1 MLWSAGLAPWS
12 GPHWQYSAADS
23 KSLALGFGAGK
34 EEMHTR
40 TRLAVATA
48 CLALLPTACTGSGG
62 SGPGGESAR
71 ATVQP
76 SVSAPDT
83 ALTLIADTDPAAAA
97 ISTSRALYDSS
108 DVVVLVDPGEDAAL
122 TLGASAAVAL
132 GVPLLLTM
140 PSTTTSAG
148 PSLSPTPAVSSP
160 SQTPQANNDAA
171 LRTEFE
177 RLGVNSVLAVGPTAA
192 QSVPA
197 RDAET
202 VAVPADSAAVAAAIG
217 TELGQA
223 EPVEP
228 EDLAAAFAALDPGA
242 PLALVPAS
250 APAADQNSAVSSD
263 HPRLPEVI
271 RPESVINTLV
281 LATAT
286 PESLPGIATARAAG
300 VDVQVV
306 TPEQLDPRS
315 SSEAIT
321 ALSAA
326 KPEAV
331 IALGAGYGTAQ
342 GLDWK
347 LATAMTGAQ
356 LPGGSQLLFDE
367 SLFVALYG
375 YTEGGTLGVLGEQD
389 AQGAVQRATELAAE
403 YDDLVP
409 TRVVPAFEIIATVAS
424 EFPGPD
430 GNYSFESSLAQLQ
443 PWVDAAGAAGV
454 YVVLDLQPG
463 RTDFLT
469 QAQAYEPLLRQPHV
483 GLALDPEWRLLP
495 SQVHLRQ
502 IGSVSIEEV
511 NAVVTWLA
519 DLTRAHALPQKL
531 LLLHQFLPRMIQN
544 RDLLDTSRAELALL
558 IHVDGFGSPGDKQT
572 TWQTIR
578 EAPPPNVYWGWKNFV
593 DEDLPLLTPPQTIEQ
608 ALPTPVFISYQ

>member
-1 MLWSAGLAPWS
+1 MSI
-12 GPHWQYSAADS
+12 
-23 KSLALGFGAGK
+23 
-34 EEMHTR
+34 HTR
-40 TRLAVATA
+40 VAVAAT
-48 CLALLPTACTGSGG
+48 CFGLLLTACTDDGDGAQR
-62 SGPGGESAR
+62 AR

-76 SVSAPDT
+76 SVSTPD
-83 ALTLIADTDPAAAA
+83 AAVTLIPDSDPAAAA
-97 ISTSRALYDSS
+97 ISTSRALYDTS

-140 PSTTTSAG
+140 RSA
-148 PSLSPTPAVSSP
+148 TPAVPSATP
-160 SQTPQANNDAA
+160 TAPVPDASQTSASDNGDPLAV
-171 LRTEFE
+171 EFG
-177 RLGVNSVLAVGPTAA
+177 RLGVDSVLAIGGAA
-192 QSVPA
+192 TQGVPA
-197 RDAET
+197 LEFVET
-202 VAVPADSAAVAAAIG
+202 VAVPADSAAVAEAIG
-217 TELGQA
+217 TELGEA

-228 EDLAAAFAALDPGA
+228 AGLAAAFAALDPKV
-242 PLALVPAS
+242 PVALVPVD
-250 APAADQNSAVSSD
+250 APAAAQDADNSANNPV
-263 HPRLPEVI
+263 LPEVI
-271 RPESVINTLV
+271 RPGAVIRTLV

-306 TPEQLDPRS
+306 APEQVDPRS
-315 SSEAIT
+315 SSEAIS

-331 IALGAGYGTAQ
+331 IALGAGYASTQ

-347 LATAMTGAQ
+347 LATALTGTQ

-367 SLFVALYG
+367 SMFVALYG
-375 YTEGGTLGVLGEQD
+375 YIEGGTLGSLGEQD
-389 AQGAVQRATELAAE
+389 AQGAVQRAIETAAS

-409 TRVVPAFEIIATVAS
+409 SGVVPAFEIITTVAS

-430 GNYSFESSLAQLQ
+430 GNYSSEADIAQLQ
-443 PWVDAAGAAGV
+443 PWVDAAGAAGI
-454 YVVLDLQPG
+454 YVLLDLQPG

-469 QAQAYEPLLRQPHV
+469 QAQAYEPLLRLPHV

-495 SQVHLRQ
+495 NQVHLRQ

-519 DLTRAHALPQKL
+519 DLTRANSLPQKL

-544 RDLLDTSRAELALL
+544 RELLDTSREELAVM
-558 IHVDGFGSPGDKQT
+558 IHVDGYGSPGDKQT

-578 EAPPPNVYWGWKNFV
+578 ENPPANVYWGWKNFI
-593 DEDLPLLTPPQTIEQ
+593 DEDLPLLTPEQTIAQ
-608 ALPTPVFISYQ
+608 ALPTPDLISYQ

>member
-1 MLWSAGLAPWS
+1 MPI
-12 GPHWQYSAADS
+12 
-23 KSLALGFGAGK
+23 
-34 EEMHTR
+34 HTR
-40 TRLAVATA
+40 VAVAAT
-48 CLALLPTACTGSGG
+48 CFGLLLTACTDDGDGAQR
-62 SGPGGESAR
+62 AR

-76 SVSAPDT
+76 SVSTPD
-83 ALTLIADTDPAAAA
+83 AAVTLIPDSDPAAAA
-97 ISTSRALYDSS
+97 ISTSRALYDTS

-140 PSTTTSAG
+140 RSA
-148 PSLSPTPAVSSP
+148 TPAVPSATP
-160 SQTPQANNDAA
+160 TAPVPDASQTSASDNGDPLAV
-171 LRTEFE
+171 EFG
-177 RLGVNSVLAVGPTAA
+177 RLGVDSVLAIGGAA
-192 QSVPA
+192 TQGVPA
-197 RDAET
+197 LEFVET
-202 VAVPADSAAVAAAIG
+202 VAVPADSAAVAEAIG
-217 TELGQA
+217 TELGEA

-228 EDLAAAFAALDPGA
+228 AGLAAAFAALDPKV
-242 PLALVPAS
+242 PVALVPVD
-250 APAADQNSAVSSD
+250 APAAAQDADNSANNPV
-263 HPRLPEVI
+263 LPEVI
-271 RPESVINTLV
+271 RPGAVIRTLV

-306 TPEQLDPRS
+306 APEQVDPRS
-315 SSEAIT
+315 SSEAIS

-331 IALGAGYGTAQ
+331 IALGAGYASTQ

-347 LATAMTGAQ
+347 LATALTGTQ

-367 SLFVALYG
+367 SMFVALYG
-375 YTEGGTLGVLGEQD
+375 YIEGGTLGSLGEQD
-389 AQGAVQRATELAAE
+389 AQGAVQRAIETAAS

-409 TRVVPAFEIIATVAS
+409 SGVVPAFEIITTVAS

-430 GNYSFESSLAQLQ
+430 GNYSSEADIAQLQ
-443 PWVDAAGAAGV
+443 PWVDAAGAAGI
-454 YVVLDLQPG
+454 YVLLDLQPG

-469 QAQAYEPLLRQPHV
+469 QAQAYEPLLRLPHV

-495 SQVHLRQ
+495 NQVHLRQ

-519 DLTRAHALPQKL
+519 DLTRANSLPQKL

-544 RDLLDTSRAELALL
+544 RELLDTSREELAVM
-558 IHVDGFGSPGDKQT
+558 IHVDGYGSPGDKQT

-578 EAPPPNVYWGWKNFV
+578 ENPPANVYWGWKNFI
-593 DEDLPLLTPPQTIEQ
+593 DEDLPLLTPEQTIAQ
-608 ALPTPVFISYQ
+608 ALPTPDLISYQ